1 MRQKYEKILVPFN
14 DTERQLTHIF
24 GGEIAAAF
32 ASSRHKSGIRRHVG
46 MVHYMRPIHRV
57 DWSVVPASHPCSV
70 ENIHTAGQH
79 SRLDEEQR
87 S

>member
-1 MRQKYEKILVPFN
+1 LVSFN
-14 DTERQLTHIF
+14 DDIERQLTHVF

-32 ASSRHKSGIRRHVG
+32 APSRHKSGIRNGALHAADTPR
-46 MVHYMRPIHRV
+46 RL
-57 DWSVVPASHPCSV
+57 VPASHPCSV

-79 SRLDEEQR
+79 SCSDEEER